1 MLSVS
6 ILFICEPFHL
16 VLLYLALLDYY
27 KYLQLFPY
35 EIMFKTTFETMFN
48 CCAVSHSRQLLLPF
62 VVFPIMTLISFTI
75 YKMLEALVCMKVFNK
90 QHANSGAE
98 TLSMF
103 L

>member
-1 MLSVS
+1 
-6 ILFICEPFHL
+6 
-16 VLLYLALLDYY
+16 
-27 KYLQLFPY
+27 
-35 EIMFKTTFETMFN
+35 
-48 CCAVSHSRQLLLPF
+48 
-62 VVFPIMTLISFTI
+62 MTLISFTI